1 MALPIDISVI
11 GSNAENI
18 KKNMNVNLEI
28 TLARFKKLKENYPRL
43 ASLVRVNLS
52 EVDESKNER
61 VEIENLKS
69 IFLSIGFMVNVRK
82 KWINNR
88 IIGDWKITANSI
100 HHQNSFII
108 GCNLY
113 RNKLLRR
120 IEVMVDGSVVLCDD
134 DAEGKLKFGNVFDDG
149 IEKIWNGKLLKYH
162 KKIYNKNYSNDKK
175 NLICNSCSRAEY
187 KKNIYGFTDT
197 FLQTGKFKILKH
209 ALKPNVEWF

>member
-28 TLARFKKLKENYPRL
+28 TLARLKKLKENYPRL

-120 IEVMVDGSVVLCDD
+120 IEVMVDGSVVL
-134 DAEGKLKFGNVFDDG
+134 
-149 IEKIWNGKLLKYH
+149 
-162 KKIYNKNYSNDKK
+162 
-175 NLICNSCSRAEY
+175 
-187 KKNIYGFTDT
+187 
-197 FLQTGKFKILKH
+197 
-209 ALKPNVEWF
+209 